1 MNGKFI
7 SYCRVST
14 KAQGVS
20 GLGLEAQ
27 RKAIDDYLN
36 GGQWALVAE
45 FVEVESGR
53 NNKRPQL
60 QKALDL
66 CKKEQACLVIA
77 RLDRLSRNAAF
88 LMNLM
93 ESKIKF
99 VCVDNPNID
108 NFTAGIL
115 ALVAQK
121 EAENISARTK
131 AGLQAAIARGK
142 KLGGPKPMEAAKRSV
157 AVRQAQA
164 MAFAADMAPVIED
177 VKLGYKENPTFR
189 ELAACLNRRGYKT
202 PNGKQFAPQSVK
214 NLLDL
219 IGNINNTTHE
229 QNSIRDSKTEH

>member
-1 MNGKFI
+1 MEGKFV

-14 KAQGVS
+14 KSQGES

-27 RKAIDDYLN
+27 RQSIKDYLD
-36 GGQWALVAE
+36 GGNWSLIQE
-45 FVEVESGR
+45 FIEVESGR
-53 NNKRPQL
+53 NNKRPEL
-60 QKALDL
+60 TKALDF
-66 CKKEQACLVIA
+66 CKKESACLIIA

-99 VCVDNPNID
+99 ICVDNPNID

-142 KLGGPKPMEAAKRSV
+142 KLGGTGQVKAAKASV
-157 AVRQAQA
+157 KVRQEQQR
-164 MAFAADMAPVIED
+164 AFAEELRPVIAD
-177 VKLGYKENPTFR
+177 IQKAFNNPTLQ
-189 ELAACLNRRGYKT
+189 ELADCLNRRGYKT
-202 PNGKQFAPQSVK
+202 IWGSEWHPTSVSR
-214 NLLDL
+214 L
-219 IGNINNTTHE
+219 IAQIKISN
-229 QNSIRDSKTEH
+229 